1 MKDRRDRPPMKIY
14 EAYELA
20 IKLGMSKDPRP
31 DDEVRRVLDEA
42 RKEYDSSDDSE
53 KELFDA
59 ERLWNPYFDC
69 RFSYGADEAR
79 DAEAERLMW
88 GIDIGTGEVLLA
100 DRLREKGERIDAVVA
115 HHPLGS
121 SRVLFP
127 KVMSMQADMYHNEGV
142 PINVAEG
149 IMGPRTDE
157 ALRNIMGVNHNQ
169 AVDAARLLGI
179 PLFNVHSA
187 ADNMVQSYLTGLFEE
202 ARPRTLEDIVDI
214 LMKEPEYR
222 EAARS
227 NARPRIMVGRKDSRC
242 GRILCKM
249 TGGTSG
255 PKSMYEALSRAGVG
269 TVVGMHFPDSHYDA
283 AKEANVNLVVSGHMP
298 SDSLGI
304 NLICDRWAD
313 HGIEVVPCSGFIRCE
328 RD

>member
-79 DAEAERLMW
+79 EAEAERLMW

-115 HHPLGS
+115 HHPLG
-121 SRVLFP
+121 
-127 KVMSMQADMYHNEGV
+127 
-142 PINVAEG
+142 
-149 IMGPRTDE
+149 
-157 ALRNIMGVNHNQ
+157 
-169 AVDAARLLGI
+169 
-179 PLFNVHSA
+179 
-187 ADNMVQSYLTGLFEE
+187 
-202 ARPRTLEDIVDI
+202 
-214 LMKEPEYR
+214 
-222 EAARS
+222 
-227 NARPRIMVGRKDSRC
+227 
-242 GRILCKM
+242 
-249 TGGTSG
+249 
-255 PKSMYEALSRAGVG
+255 
-269 TVVGMHFPDSHYDA
+269 
-283 AKEANVNLVVSGHMP
+283 
-298 SDSLGI
+298 
-304 NLICDRWAD
+304 
-313 HGIEVVPCSGFIRCE
+313 
-328 RD
+328 